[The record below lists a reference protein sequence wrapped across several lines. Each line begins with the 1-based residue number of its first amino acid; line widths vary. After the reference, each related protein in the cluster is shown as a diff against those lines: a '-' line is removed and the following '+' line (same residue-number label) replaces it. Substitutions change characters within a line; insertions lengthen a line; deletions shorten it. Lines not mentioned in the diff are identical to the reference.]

1 MFPSDAADDHE
12 RGPAVGST
20 AAAEALA
27 RAVDGLLAV
36 DAEHL
41 SDTDLAA
48 AMVGLRRQQA
58 RLAAAV
64 SELTGVFDARR
75 VWAEDGS
82 RSATDWIAVRA
93 WLPRAQVAGEVRDA
107 RRLRTMPATRAA
119 WHAGDVSPAHV
130 RGLTRLAGHPRA
142 GEHFPDGE
150 GLLLREAR
158 RSRFDD
164 WERLCAHWRD
174 AADPDGPEPRRGR
187 DHDLRRFRIGVGLDG
202 VGHPDGYLTP
212 LAAATVTGALERIE
226 AELFTADWAAA
237 QQVHGDETSVAHL
250 ARSAAQRRHDA
261 LVEMAERALSAP
273 TDGQRPAP
281 LVTVMVDY
289 PTLAGRVC
297 ELASGAV
304 LAPGD
309 IAELLARDDTLMQ
322 RVVFDGP
329 NRVRDI
335 SSARTFRGTLR
346 RVLDVVHRR
355 CNHPHL
361 LRPRPPVPGRPHR
374 SLVPRRNHH
383 PRQRPPG
390 LRHAQPLVVQPRT
403 GHRPTTGRRPA
414 GSSERSDRRPPGAFV
429 HHPRCLTRPRRHRRR
444 RSNRDPAR
452 ASATGR
458 HRLLTGSR
466 PARPRPGAVR
476 TAVFGRAARTTR
488 VTTRRAA

>member
-64 SELTGVFDARR
+64 SELTGVFEARR

-174 AADPDGPEPRRGR
+174 AADPDGPEQRRGR

-355 CNHPHL
+355 CNHPTCFVPAHRCQGDHIVPWSHGGTTTQGNGRL
-361 LRPRPPVPGRPHR
+361 GCGTHNRWWYSHEQSDRPPDRAPA
-374 SLVPRRNHH
+374 
-383 PRQRPPG
+383 PP
-390 LRHAQPLVVQPRT
+390 
-403 GHRPTTGRRPA
+403 
-414 GSSERSDRRPPGAFV
+414 D
-429 HHPRCLTRPRRHRRR
+429 
-444 RSNRDPAR
+444 
-452 ASATGR
+452 
-458 HRLLTGSR
+458 
-466 PARPRPGAVR
+466 AVR
-476 TAVFGRAARTTR
+476 TPPGSSPADQGARR
-488 VTTRRAA
+488 